1 MALEVNQKQILALA
15 FLLLTLSTSAQ
26 NNIPTFKA
34 ETRSALVWD
43 ENFLESTASSIRD
56 PLSGN
61 EIHRLSYDGIEV
73 SSRVG
78 YERAS
83 PSKEDKLINYTTT
96 VANNTDS
103 DASVQ
108 YGGVSV
114 DGNMALPLR
123 VAAGAKGLSKR
134 DRRNTWDLT
143 KMHCF
148 QTGFASKES
157 VISPASS
164 TQASTQIFTVRPKTS
179 VTISFVTK
187 DPRAS
192 AVLCSMDGCHL
203 KGKVRYYVTVNLRDY
218 VFVWPGLAVVYC
230 GE

>member
-1 MALEVNQKQILALA
+1 MVAAVAQEVNQKQIVALA

-26 NNIPTFKA
+26 NNIPTFKV
-34 ETRSALVWD
+34 ETKGALVWD

-78 YERAS
+78 YERVN

-108 YGGVSV
+108 FGGVSV
-114 DGNMALPLR
+114 DGHMGLPLGLLR
-123 VAAGAKGLSKR
+123 TAKGS
-134 DRRNTWDLT
+134 
-143 KMHCF
+143 
-148 QTGFASKES
+148 
-157 VISPASS
+157 
-164 TQASTQIFTVRPKTS
+164 
-179 VTISFVTK
+179 
-187 DPRAS
+187 AS
-192 AVLCSMDGCHL
+192 ATAGIR
-203 KGKVRYYVTVNLRDY
+203 GT
-218 VFVWPGLAVVYC
+218 
-230 GE
+230 